1 MPIHAS
7 TPSWLQSWFFAVWY
21 TKFLPVATAR
31 WQAVQHYEV
40 SAKSFLSPVLVFLH
54 CTMLFIRFLLLQ
66 HGSPVSCSPSEMSLS
81 CHELLTD
88 SISSGC
94 PVPPGASCNPVG
106 ARPLQYWVFFQDCL
120 SSYVHK
126 NDFFLVFIY
135 YILFSFHVSS
145 WLPYSLKCVWGR
157 LSGSHLQFWL
167 SVGCW
172 SWYERLW
179 RNMCNDFFFL
189 KQSRYFKFLMCIFC
203 KSINLKRDI

>member
-7 TPSWLQSWFFAVWY
+7 IPSWLHSC
-21 TKFLPVATAR
+21 FLLCGTSSLSQLPQPR
-31 WQAVQHYEV
+31 WQVVQHCDI

-54 CTMLFIRFLLLQ
+54 CTMLFTCFLLLQ
-66 HGSPVSCSPSEMSLS
+66 HGSPVSCSPSGMS

-94 PVPPGASCNPVG
+94 PVPPGASCNPAG
-106 ARPLQYWVFFQDCL
+106 AHPLQYWVFFQDCL

-126 NDFFLVFIY
+126 NNLFPVFLC

-145 WLPYSLKCVWGR
+145 WLPFFLKCVWGR
-157 LSGSHLQFWL
+157 LPGSHLQFWL
-167 SVGCW
+167 SVRCW

-179 RNMCNDFFFL
+179 RSMWNDFFF
-189 KQSRYFKFLMCIFC
+189 
-203 KSINLKRDI
+203 